1 MKAAF
6 RQVFHGFD
14 YMTLIYTLFLI
25 FMGLLTVFS
34 SSYKSGLDEVKP
46 YFSRQLVW
54 ALLGLVAMT
63 IAVIID
69 YRFITRYAYYFYF
82 ATVVFLVVILVIG
95 KEVKG
100 SQRWIHLLG
109 FQLQPS
115 EFVKVATLFA
125 LTHYLDKI
133 RERIWGIW
141 GLIGAITI
149 AAVPAGLILLQPD
162 LGTGLVLVALVGGML
177 FAAGIRPRHLFAL
190 SVGGIV
196 AIPVFW
202 GFLKDYQKARLLS
215 FVNPNLDPL
224 GASYQ
229 VIQSKIAIG
238 AGGLI
243 GKGLLGGTQSQLN
256 FLPEQH
262 TDFIF
267 SVFAEQ
273 WGFLGSCLLVFLY
286 VGLLLQAI
294 KIAQS
299 ARDFQGSILAVGII
313 SIISFQVLV
322 NLLMTVGLMPVTG
335 IPLPFMSYGGSNL
348 LTMMTCIGFLLSI
361 KTRSYIFL

>member
-1 MKAAF
+1 MKAAIK
-6 RQVFHGFD
+6 QAFHGFD
-14 YMTLIYTLFLI
+14 YITLTYALLLVA
-25 FMGLLTVFS
+25 MGLLTVFS

-54 ALLGLVAMT
+54 ALLGLVAM
-63 IAVIID
+63 AVAAIID
-69 YRFITRYAYYFYF
+69 YRFITRYAYYFYGL
-82 ATVVFLVVILVIG
+82 TVLCLVVILIMG

-100 SQRWIHLLG
+100 SQRWIHLMG

-125 LTHYLDKI
+125 LTHYLDKA
-133 RERIWGIW
+133 RDRIWGIW
-141 GLIGAITI
+141 GLAGAIAI
-149 AAVPAGLILLQPD
+149 AAVPASLILLQPD
-162 LGTGLVLVALVGGML
+162 LGTGLVLVALLGGML
-177 FAAGIRPRHLFAL
+177 LAAGIKPRHMAAL
-190 SVGGIV
+190 VACGIAV
-196 AIPVFW
+196 IPVFW
-202 GFLKDYQKARLLS
+202 QFLKPYQKARLLS

-238 AGGLI
+238 GGGFT

-267 SVFAEQ
+267 SVFSEQ
-273 WGFLGSCLLVFLY
+273 WGFMGSCLLALLY
-286 VGLLLQAI
+286 VGLLLKAI
-294 KIAQS
+294 KIAES
-299 ARDFQGSILAVGII
+299 ARDFQGSMLAVGIV

-348 LTMMTCIGFLLSI
+348 LTMMACVGFLLGI